1 VGLASNDFDGKN
13 AGTGLASN
21 SAASGTA
28 LARERWGFAMN
39 AVAEIT
45 HRLHEQEIKLLAQ
58 LRAARRHR
66 ADSSAAEFSMGDRIA
81 DKVAATMGSWPF
93 IIIQSGILLI
103 WIVLNVT
110 AYVQQWD
117 PYPFI
122 LLNLA
127 LSFQAAY
134 AAPFIMMSQNRQ
146 AAIDR
151 AAAET
156 DYGINAKAELEI
168 ELLHQKIDLLRETE
182 VSELIQIIRRLEAR
196 LPDPPAT
203 VGA

>member
-1 VGLASNDFDGKN
+1 
-13 AGTGLASN
+13 
-21 SAASGTA
+21 
-28 LARERWGFAMN
+28 
-39 AVAEIT
+39 
-45 HRLHEQEIKLLAQ
+45 
-58 LRAARRHR
+58 
-66 ADSSAAEFSMGDRIA
+66 
-81 DKVAATMGSWPF
+81 MGSWPF
-93 IIIQSGILLI
+93 IIIQTLILLI

-110 AYVQQWD
+110 AYIQHWD

-122 LLNLA
+122 LLNLD

-146 AAIDR
+146 ATIDR
-151 AAAET
+151 AAAQT

-196 LPDPPAT
+196 FPEAT
-203 VGA
+203 VPPSPMGRV